1 MAVRQKKDPCWK
13 THKMVGMKKKGGK
26 KVPRCVPKNKKTK
39 RSYRK

>member
-1 MAVRQKKDPCWK
+1 MKKGKKDPCWS

-26 KVPRCVPKNKKTK
+26 KVPNCVPKNKKTK